1 MQQRLLQQTFVRQ
14 QGQSDC
20 GVACLAS
27 VINYHGGETTLE
39 KLRELSGTTQQGT
52 TLLGLYQAAHQLGF
66 DAEGL
71 EAENIENLKEL
82 QEPAILHVVIDNRL
96 QHYFVYYGFDKHG
109 QIIIGDPAKGIVTYK
124 PNELDTLWQ
133 SKALLKLTP
142 NQNFVKA
149 ETNNNQRKQWIID
162 LVKDDVNV
170 LLAALF
176 LGLIISALGLTT
188 AIFSQKLIDN
198 ILPSGDTKKL
208 MLSLV
213 LVGILLLA
221 RSGLGYLRGFFLVKQ
236 GMDFNNRIIQKFYGS
251 LLYLPKSFFDSR
263 KTGELIARMND
274 TRRIQATISLISGN
288 VLIDLLLI
296 IVAVVFVFAYSSW
309 LGSVMLACLPV
320 YALLIWLFND
330 KIMASQK
337 EVMSSYAL
345 TEGHYV
351 DTIQGIAS
359 VKAANRESFFAKVNK
374 HVYGFF
380 QNKIF
385 ELGKLNLRFGLLNE
399 ITGVVFMLVVFGLSS
414 WMVIKETLQLGEMV
428 ALLSMA
434 GSIIP
439 SLNRLAIANIQFQ
452 EARVAFD
459 RLFEFASIKPE
470 VQSSEAPTTEV
481 EIEQLTVNKLS
492 FRFPGRA
499 KLLKDISLSVKKG
512 EVIALLGESGGGKS
526 SFLQILQK
534 FYKSES
540 GTIEVNGIDLD
551 RISISTW
558 RNRIGVVPQEVKIFN
573 GNLLYNLTLSDN
585 PNEYQA
591 AIEFCKQAGFDKY
604 FESFPQS
611 YLTMLGEEGINISG
625 GQKQVVALARAL
637 FRKPQLLLLDEAT
650 AAMDKNTE
658 AFVLQLLMNIKHN
671 TAIILVTHRI
681 QTARKADRI
690 YILDAGEI
698 VASGTPEKL
707 MESANFYSESVK
719 ELVV

>member
-52 TLLGLYQAAHQLGF
+52 TLLGLYQAARQLGF

-71 EAENIENLKEL
+71 EAESVENLREL
-82 QEPAILHVVIDNRL
+82 QEPAILHVIMDNRL
-96 QHYFVYYGFDKHG
+96 QHYFVYYGFDKHW
-109 QIIIGDPAKGIVTYK
+109 QIVVGDPTKGIITYK
-124 PNELDTLWQ
+124 PNELDALWQ

-149 ETNNNQRKQWIID
+149 ETQNNQKKQWIID

-170 LLAALF
+170 LVAALF

-208 MLSLV
+208 ILSLV

-236 GMDFNNRIIQKFYGS
+236 GTDFNNRIIQKFYGS

-309 LGSVMLACLPV
+309 LGSVMLTCLPV
-320 YALLIWLFND
+320 YALLVWLFNN
-330 KIMASQK
+330 KIIASQK

-351 DTIQGIAS
+351 DTIQGIAT
-359 VKAANRESFFAKVNK
+359 VKAANRESFFEKVNK

-414 WMVIKETLQLGEMV
+414 WMVLKETLQLGEMV

-470 VQSSEAPTTEV
+470 TQPSESSINLV

-499 KLLKDISLSVKKG
+499 RLLKEISLNVKKG
-512 EVIALLGESGGGKS
+512 EVIGLLGESGGGKS
-526 SFLQILQK
+526 SFLQIIQK
-534 FYKSES
+534 FYKPES

-551 RISISTW
+551 RISTSTW
-558 RNRIGVVPQEVKIFN
+558 RNLIGVVPQEVKIFN

-585 PNEYQA
+585 PDEYQSA
-591 AIEFCKQAGFDKY
+591 LEFCKQAGFDKY

-611 YLTMLGEEGINISG
+611 YLTILGEEGINISG

-637 FRKPQLLLLDEAT
+637 FRQPQLLLLDEAT

-658 AFVLQLLMNIKHN
+658 AFVLKLLMNLKQN
-671 TAIILVTHRI
+671 TAVILVTHRI

-698 VASGTPEKL
+698 VASGTPETL
-707 MESANFYSESVK
+707 MGSVNFYSESVK